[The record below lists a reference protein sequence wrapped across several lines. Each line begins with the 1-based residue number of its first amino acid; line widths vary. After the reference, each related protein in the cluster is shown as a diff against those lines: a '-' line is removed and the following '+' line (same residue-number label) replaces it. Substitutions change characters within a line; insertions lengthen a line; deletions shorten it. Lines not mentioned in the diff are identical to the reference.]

1 MGRKYDPAM
10 KHLLFAEDRMQRFDR
25 YALLRSLGLKEGRVM
40 ADLGCG
46 PGFFTLPAAEL
57 VGPTGRVYAV
67 DVQQEMVDDLRSR
80 LAAQDITNV
89 LVRRSSELEPSLP
102 HQTVDLALLAFV
114 LHEVDQRSQFLLAAR
129 RLLKPDGRVAVLE
142 WEKVETPVGP
152 PLETRITPDEVI
164 ADATAAG
171 LAVAEQRSLHEYH
184 YLLVF
189 APR

>member
-57 VGPTGRVYAV
+57 VGPSGKVYAV

-102 HQTVDLALLAFV
+102 PRSVDLALLAFM

-129 RLLKPDGRVAVLE
+129 RLLKPDGCVAVME

-152 PLETRITPDEVI
+152 PLETRITADEVI

-171 LAVAEQRSLHEYH
+171 LAVVEQRPLHEYH

-189 APR
+189 VSR